1 MIYRMQVFYVVR
13 RYKDNTI
20 EMKHGPFGSR
30 EDAYDAKEAHRWTA
44 DKLEIMEQVIEV
56 TE

>member
-20 EMKHGPFGSR
+20 EMKHGPFGNR

-44 DKLEIMEQVIEV
+44 DKLEIMEQIIEV